1 MFQCLPLKLNSN
13 KAESMKLHVIYTVI
27 LIFFVGILSVK
38 AQEFIPL
45 WPKRKMPD
53 SKGLKLTDSM
63 SNERVYRVAIPGMYA
78 FFPSKD
84 DNCGAAVV
92 IYPGG
97 GYTHLA
103 MNLGGFQL
111 AKWFNT
117 IGMSAFV
124 VEYRLP
130 NSPDLVERELGPLQ
144 DAERA
149 LQIVRANAEKWNIR
163 KDKIGVLGTSAGGH
177 LAALMG
183 TTKDNVTTLK
193 DSIGELS
200 FHPDFMILVSPVI
213 DMGKY
218 AHKGSRES
226 FLGMNPSQEM
236 ITKYSPKNNV
246 DAQTPPCFIAD
257 AFNDKVVQPI
267 NSLLFYQ
274 ALLDHNISTSFHVF
288 PQGGHAINVN
298 NNPGSTSLWKTL
310 CEEWLKEM
318 GFISFDKK

>member
-1 MFQCLPLKLNSN
+1 
-13 KAESMKLHVIYTVI
+13 MKIHVAYTVI
-27 LIFFVGILSVK
+27 LILFTGIFSVK
-38 AQEFIPL
+38 AQKFIPL
-45 WPKRKMPD
+45 WPEGKIPN
-53 SKGLKLTDSM
+53 SKGVQLKDST
-63 SNERVYRVAIPGMYA
+63 SNERVYRVAAPRMYA

-92 IYPGG
+92 IFPGG

-130 NSPDLVERELGPLQ
+130 NSPDLVQRELGPLQ

-149 LQIVRANAEKWNIR
+149 LQIVRANASKWNIQ
-163 KDKIGVLGTSAGGH
+163 KDKVGVLGTSAGGH
-177 LAALMG
+177 LAALVG
-183 TTKDNVTTLK
+183 TEKNNVTVK
-193 DSIGELS
+193 DSTDTFS
-200 FHPDFMILVSPVI
+200 FKPDFMVLVSPVI

-226 FLGMNPSQEM
+226 LLGPNPSAEL
-236 ITKYSPKNNV
+236 IEKYSPQNNI
-246 DAQTPPCFIAD
+246 DSLTPPCFIAD
-257 AFNDKVVQPI
+257 AFNDKTVPPI
-267 NSLLFYQ
+267 NSLLFYKT
-274 ALLDHNISTSFHVF
+274 LLDNKVSTSFHVF

-298 NNPGSTSLWKTL
+298 NNPGSTTLWTQL
-310 CEEWLKEM
+310 CEMWLKEM
-318 GFISFDKK
+318 GFISFKK